1 MLELINLFG
10 LSNSPDLPIEL
21 HSEDPGSSSDESD
34 SSSSSPHT
42 SISEGIDKS
51 QILSAEDNL
60 VSYKKVEVGTVFYSE
75 RSTCYLKII
84 VQFIRSIL
92 F

>member
-10 LSNSPDLPIEL
+10 LSNSPDLPVEL
-21 HSEDPGSSSDESD
+21 HSEELGSSSDESD

-42 SISEGIDKS
+42 SISEGIEKN

-60 VSYKKVEVGTVFYSE
+60 VTYKKVEVGTVFYSE
-75 RSTCYLKII
+75 TSTYLL
-84 VQFIRSIL
+84 S
-92 F
+92 